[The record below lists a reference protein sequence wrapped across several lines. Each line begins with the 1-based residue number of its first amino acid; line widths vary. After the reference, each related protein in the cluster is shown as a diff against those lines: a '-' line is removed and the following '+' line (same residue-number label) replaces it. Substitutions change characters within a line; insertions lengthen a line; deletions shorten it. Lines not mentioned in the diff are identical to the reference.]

1 MKRINKRLHKVY
13 EGKML
18 CGVCTGIADYF
29 DIDVT
34 LVRVGWI
41 LISLAGGSGLIAYIL
56 CALVMP
62 SN

>member
-1 MKRINKRLHKVY
+1 MKRINKKLHKVY

-18 CGVCTGIADYF
+18 CGVCNGIADYF